1 MNVAVVVKSSLLL
14 GQAFHD
20 AHLRSMSI
28 VALIAVCHGQVDW
41 SKFKMEDDDEDEE
54 EEEE

>member
-14 GQAFHD
+14 SQAFHD

-28 VALIAVCHGQVDW
+28 VAVIAVCGQVDW
-41 SKFKMEDDDEDEE
+41 SKFKMEDDEEDEE